1 MTTLETSNFE
11 KFDIEALDAE
21 FKELDA
27 ELFELA
33 FLEDDFSP
41 ENEDILAELNQ
52 ELSEIGLGEG
62 LEANSLSSLAE
73 NEVEAA
79 FLIRW
84 LKTKAAK
91 LIKKLYELI
100 RKYYSKLKEC
110 IPLLKETIAAFKSGK
125 YISAIRKG
133 VKTYKCIRNCLR

>member
-1 MTTLETSNFE
+1 MTTVETLNVE

-33 FLEDDFSP
+33 FSEDDFSP

-52 ELSEIGLGEG
+52 ELSEAGLGEG

-73 NEVEAA
+73 NELEVA
-79 FLIRW
+79 FVRNLS
-84 LKTKAAK
+84 KKKATK
-91 LIKKLYELI
+91 LIEKLYEFI
-100 RKYYSKLKEC
+100 RKHYSKCKEC
-110 IPLLKETIAAFKSGK
+110 IPLLKDTIAAFKSGK